1 MSNNKSVKSF
11 KVVIIVLAFSVVGSL
26 YYIFKSSDRN
36 RNAIISLREEKSLV
50 LKDLEKSELFL
61 KQIVTSNKDLQAQLI
76 IEKEKVS
83 KLILEIRT
91 GTLDNKSLGKVK
103 LNASGIDA
111 KIKLLLNQID
121 SYKNRIDS
129 TNVVLKNEK
138 NKNDTLSSDNKK
150 LISKVND
157 ASALYFHGLQTSFF
171 RVKSSGKQQETN
183 NASNIDV
190 IKFSFM
196 VAENKFAKTF
206 HKEFFIQII
215 DPKNNILGSKE
226 ERRFGNDILTFS
238 HIIFLNYDNK
248 TLIGQSEIKTKDLD
262 EGVYTINL
270 FDKSKL
276 LLTNTFTL
284 Q

>member
-183 NASNIDV
+183 NDFTKQTSC
-190 IKFSFM
+190 
-196 VAENKFAKTF
+196 
-206 HKEFFIQII
+206 FF
-215 DPKNNILGSKE
+215 
-226 ERRFGNDILTFS
+226 
-238 HIIFLNYDNK
+238 
-248 TLIGQSEIKTKDLD
+248 EI
-262 EGVYTINL
+262 
-270 FDKSKL
+270 
-276 LLTNTFTL
+276 
-284 Q
+284 